1 MCYNNFIKLSQLV
14 NKICF
19 FYITKTS
26 ILKQILVVFCRTTKY
41 KNNSKFHYLTKAND
55 KHKLFI
61 NSKKVYLAMETK
73 ESGSLLT
80 VKNIKILLFIIC
92 IIYII
97 SPYDFIYDF
106 IPIGRIDDIF
116 ALFVAF
122 FLGKSIFFPSQSE
135 LHAKYIPYF
144 QKEYPEVF
152 SNYNSL
158 LKSLGNDEKF
168 SFYKEEA
175 GKVFDELM
183 KVYVNTVESDKRI
196 EKFDEL
202 RDKLRDTLY
211 TSDKSTRAIEGV
223 EKSKQ
228 LIERLDKEE
237 KELRN
242 YIEKAQE
249 EIKATAL
256 DFIHVTAEIE
266 LSKASGELAE
276 PSKLSSR
283 SKSLSYI
290 ASNLPV
296 TTGLTENSK

>member
-1 MCYNNFIKLSQLV
+1 
-14 NKICF
+14 
-19 FYITKTS
+19 
-26 ILKQILVVFCRTTKY
+26 
-41 KNNSKFHYLTKAND
+41 
-55 KHKLFI
+55 
-61 NSKKVYLAMETK
+61 METK

-80 VKNIKILLFIIC
+80 VKNIKILLFIISV
-92 IIYII
+92 IYII

-249 EIKATAL
+249 EITATAL
-256 DFIHVTAEIE
+256 DFILVTAEIE

-296 TTGLTENSK
+296 TTGLTENNNN

>member
-1 MCYNNFIKLSQLV
+1 
-14 NKICF
+14 
-19 FYITKTS
+19 
-26 ILKQILVVFCRTTKY
+26 
-41 KNNSKFHYLTKAND
+41 
-55 KHKLFI
+55 
-61 NSKKVYLAMETK
+61 METK
-73 ESGSLLT
+73 ESRSLLT

-92 IIYII
+92 IIYIL

-106 IPIGRIDDIF
+106 IPIGRIDDII

-296 TTGLTENSK
+296 TTGLTENNNN

>member
-1 MCYNNFIKLSQLV
+1 
-14 NKICF
+14 
-19 FYITKTS
+19 
-26 ILKQILVVFCRTTKY
+26 
-41 KNNSKFHYLTKAND
+41 
-55 KHKLFI
+55 
-61 NSKKVYLAMETK
+61 METK
-73 ESGSLLT
+73 ESRSLLT

-92 IIYII
+92 IIYVL
-97 SPYDFIYDF
+97 SPYDVIYDF
-106 IPIGRIDDIF
+106 IPIGRIDDII
-116 ALFVAF
+116 ALIVAF
-122 FLGKSIFFPSQSE
+122 FVGKSIFFPSQSE
-135 LHAKYIPYF
+135 MYAKYIPYF
-144 QKEYPEVF
+144 KKEYPEVF

-158 LKSLGNDEKF
+158 LKSLGNDEKY
-168 SFYKEEA
+168 SFYREEA

-183 KVYVNTVESDKRI
+183 KVYINTVESDKRI

-211 TSDKSTRAIEGV
+211 TSDKSTRAQEGV

-249 EIKATAL
+249 EINATAL
-256 DFIHVTAEIE
+256 DFIHVTTEIE

-296 TTGLTENSK
+296 TTGLTENNNN

>member
-1 MCYNNFIKLSQLV
+1 ME
-14 NKICF
+14 NKE
-19 FYITKTS
+19 
-26 ILKQILVVFCRTTKY
+26 Y
-41 KNNSKFHYLTKAND
+41 KSFWNL
-55 KHKLFI
+55 
-61 NSKKVYLAMETK
+61 
-73 ESGSLLT
+73 
-80 VKNIKILLFIIC
+80 KNIKIIIFLAC

-97 SPYDFIYDF
+97 SPYDVIYDY

-116 ALFVAF
+116 ALIVAF
-122 FLGKSIFFPSQSE
+122 FVGKSLFFPSQSE

-144 QKEYPEVF
+144 KKEYPEVF
-152 SNYNSL
+152 SNYNTL
-158 LKSLGNDEKF
+158 MNSLGNDEKY

-183 KVYVNTVESDKRI
+183 KVYINTVESDKRI

-211 TSDKSTRAIEGV
+211 TSDKSTRAQEGA

-249 EIKATAL
+249 EINATAL
-256 DFIHVTAEIE
+256 DFIHVTTEIE

-296 TTGLTENSK
+296 TTGLTESSD

>member
-1 MCYNNFIKLSQLV
+1 
-14 NKICF
+14 
-19 FYITKTS
+19 
-26 ILKQILVVFCRTTKY
+26 
-41 KNNSKFHYLTKAND
+41 
-55 KHKLFI
+55 
-61 NSKKVYLAMETK
+61 METK
-73 ESGSLLT
+73 ESRSLLT

-92 IIYII
+92 IIYVL

-106 IPIGRIDDIF
+106 IPIGRIDDII

-122 FLGKSIFFPSQSE
+122 FLGKSIFFPSQSD

-152 SNYNSL
+152 NNYKTLKNSL
-158 LKSLGNDEKF
+158 GYDEKY
-168 SFYKEEA
+168 SFYMEEA

-183 KVYVNTVESDKRI
+183 KVYINTIESAKRI

-211 TSDKSTRAIEGV
+211 TNDKSNRAQEGV

-242 YIEKAQE
+242 YIDKARE
-249 EIKATAL
+249 EINATAL